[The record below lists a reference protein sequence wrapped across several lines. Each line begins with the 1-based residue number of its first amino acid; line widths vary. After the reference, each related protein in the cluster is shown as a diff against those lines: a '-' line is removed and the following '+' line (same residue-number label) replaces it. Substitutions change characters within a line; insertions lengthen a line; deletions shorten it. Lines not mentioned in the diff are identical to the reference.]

1 MKHVAASAAPTR
13 FWITRTTSTI
23 RVLSPTRARTWSPGT
38 TVVEGFAGL
47 SLMRTWP
54 PRHAWAASGRVL
66 VSRTA
71 HSQRSMRVDSTPPSW
86 HPLQIVKIL
95 AVALTLA
102 ASSLTSVGPLGEL
115 TDLAVERVQV
125 ADLVAAAKFGTTQPI
140 DDPAREQQVLDTV
153 RTKATA
159 LGLNPENAARFFRA
173 QIEANKL
180 VQRGLYARWT
190 EHPEE
195 VPQRRPDLGT
205 EVRPI
210 LDRLT
215 TEILAE
221 LKDTERLRK
230 PTLKC
235 EIHATIAE
243 RSAVVLH
250 HLDRLH
256 ENALAEA
263 MRTVC
268 SE

>member
-1 MKHVAASAAPTR
+1 
-13 FWITRTTSTI
+13 
-23 RVLSPTRARTWSPGT
+23 
-38 TVVEGFAGL
+38 
-47 SLMRTWP
+47 MR
-54 PRHAWAASGRVL
+54 
-66 VSRTA
+66 
-71 HSQRSMRVDSTPPSW
+71 
-86 HPLQIVKIL
+86 IL
-95 AVALTLA
+95 AVAVTIFGTLA
-102 ASSLTSVGPLGEL
+102 ASLTSVGPLGEL
-115 TDLAVERVQV
+115 TGLAVKRIEV
-125 ADLVAAAKFGTTQPI
+125 ADLVAAAKFGTSQPI

-153 RTKATA
+153 RTKAVQ

-195 VPQRRPDLGT
+195 VPTRKPDLGT

-215 TEILAE
+215 TDILAE
-221 LKDTERLRK
+221 LKDTEQLRK
-230 PTLKC
+230 PTLRC

-250 HLDRLH
+250 HLDSLH

-268 SE
+268 SK

>member
-1 MKHVAASAAPTR
+1 
-13 FWITRTTSTI
+13 
-23 RVLSPTRARTWSPGT
+23 
-38 TVVEGFAGL
+38 
-47 SLMRTWP
+47 MR
-54 PRHAWAASGRVL
+54 
-66 VSRTA
+66 
-71 HSQRSMRVDSTPPSW
+71 
-86 HPLQIVKIL
+86 IL
-95 AVALTLA
+95 AVAVTLA
-102 ASSLTSVGPLGEL
+102 ASLTSVGPLGGL
-115 TDLAVERVQV
+115 TDLAVRRIEV
-125 ADLVAAAKFGTTQPI
+125 ADLVAAAKFGTSQPI

-153 RTKATA
+153 RTKAAA

-195 VPQRRPDLGT
+195 VPRHKPDLGT

-215 TEILAE
+215 TDILAE
-221 LKDTERLRK
+221 LKDTEQLRR

-235 EIHATIAE
+235 EIHATIAA

-256 ENALAEA
+256 ENALTEA
-263 MRTVC
+263 MGPVC
-268 SE
+268 SK

>member
-1 MKHVAASAAPTR
+1 MAL
-13 FWITRTTSTI
+13 FEI
-23 RVLSPTRARTWSPGT
+23 
-38 TVVEGFAGL
+38 
-47 SLMRTWP
+47 MR
-54 PRHAWAASGRVL
+54 
-66 VSRTA
+66 
-71 HSQRSMRVDSTPPSW
+71 
-86 HPLQIVKIL
+86 IL

-102 ASSLTSVGPLGEL
+102 ASFTPVGPLGEL
-115 TDLAVERVQV
+115 TGLAVQRVQV
-125 ADLVAAAKFGTTQPI
+125 ADLVAAAKFGTPAPI

-153 RTKATA
+153 RTKATE
-159 LGLNPENAARFFRA
+159 LGLNPENAATFFRA

-195 VPQRRPDLGT
+195 VPSRRPDLGT

-215 TEILAE
+215 TDILAE
-221 LKDTERLRK
+221 LKDTEQLRH
-230 PTLKC
+230 PSLKC
-235 EIHATIAE
+235 EIQATIAE

-250 HLDRLH
+250 RLDRLH

-268 SE
+268 SK

>member
-1 MKHVAASAAPTR
+1 MA
-13 FWITRTTSTI
+13 
-23 RVLSPTRARTWSPGT
+23 LS
-38 TVVEGFAGL
+38 EI
-47 SLMRTWP
+47 MR
-54 PRHAWAASGRVL
+54 L
-66 VSRTA
+66 
-71 HSQRSMRVDSTPPSW
+71 
-86 HPLQIVKIL
+86 L

-102 ASSLTSVGPLGEL
+102 ASLTPAGPLGEL
-115 TDLAVERVQV
+115 TGLAVQRVQV

-140 DDPAREQQVLDTV
+140 DDPVREQQVLDSV
-153 RTKATA
+153 RTKAVD
-159 LGLNPENAARFFRA
+159 LHLDPENAARFFRA

-195 VPQRRPDLGT
+195 VPRHRPDLGT

-221 LKDTERLRK
+221 LKDTEQLRH

-250 HLDRLH
+250 RLDRLH
-256 ENALAEA
+256 GNALAEA
-263 MRTVC
+263 MREVC
-268 SE
+268 R

>member
-1 MKHVAASAAPTR
+1 MKT
-13 FWITRTTSTI
+13 
-23 RVLSPTRARTWSPGT
+23 
-38 TVVEGFAGL
+38 
-47 SLMRTWP
+47 
-54 PRHAWAASGRVL
+54 
-66 VSRTA
+66 
-71 HSQRSMRVDSTPPSW
+71 
-86 HPLQIVKIL
+86 L

-102 ASSLTSVGPLGEL
+102 ASLTPLGPLGDL
-115 TDLAVERVQV
+115 TDLAVKRVQV

-153 RTKATA
+153 RTKAVQ
-159 LGLNPENAARFFRA
+159 LNLDPENAARFFRA

-195 VPQRRPDLGT
+195 VPSRRPDLGT
-205 EVRPI
+205 EVRPV

-215 TEILAE
+215 TDILAE
-221 LKDTERLRK
+221 LKDTEQLRK
-230 PTLKC
+230 PTLRC

-256 ENALAEA
+256 EDALAEA
-263 MRTVC
+263 MSTVC
-268 SE
+268 SK